1 MCNIVNTYT
10 FDNDIKHTCF
20 AKKGFFLSFFIKKN
34 DSLFYAICYLTKPL
48 LFKWLIK
55 YSFYEHDLIYR
66 TVVQIESSNETNV
79 LSKFTPVI
87 NKAHSLSTNVSYMY
101 NEVFIKSNYMVF
113 EYIGWTFLAWNW
125 CKYSSLEIFDWK
137 D

>member
-20 AKKGFFLSFFIKKN
+20 AKKVFFIIFYKKN
-34 DSLFYAICYLTKPL
+34 ASLFYAICFLTKPL

-66 TVVQIESSNETNV
+66 TVVQIKCSNETNV

-87 NKAHSLSTNVSYMY
+87 NKAHSPSTNVSY
-101 NEVFIKSNYMVF
+101 NEGFIKSYYMDF

-125 CKYSSLEIFDWK
+125 CEYSLEIFDWK

>member
-20 AKKGFFLSFFIKKN
+20 AKKVFYLSFFIKKKCQ
-34 DSLFYAICYLTKPL
+34 SLLCN
-48 LFKWLIK
+48 LFFNKTSSLQMIN

-66 TVVQIESSNETNV
+66 TVVQIKCSNEMNV

-87 NKAHSLSTNVSYMY
+87 DKAHSPSTNVSY
-101 NEVFIKSNYMVF
+101 NEGFIKSYYMDF

-125 CKYSSLEIFDWK
+125 CEYSSLEIFDWK